1 MNDCIFCKIAAG
13 EIPAD
18 IVYDDGEVLAFRDIN
33 PEAPVHLLLIPRRH
47 IATLNDLSEADAAL
61 VGRLYLAG
69 QQIAMELG
77 VAESGYRTVINCNRD
92 AGQLGMEDG
101 RAEPDE
107 AGAGDQQ
114 CVMPG
119 KGQHDQAAEC
129 EGHADR
135 EPIASNDTS
144 EGRAANRRIEIVL
157 IREQAQ

>member
-13 EIPAD
+13 KIPAD

-92 AGQLGMEDG
+92 AGQLVFHIHMHLLAG
-101 RAEPDE
+101 RELGWP
-107 AGAGDQQ
+107 
-114 CVMPG
+114 PG
-119 KGQHDQAAEC
+119 
-129 EGHADR
+129 
-135 EPIASNDTS
+135 
-144 EGRAANRRIEIVL
+144 
-157 IREQAQ
+157 

>member
-69 QQIAMELG
+69 QRIAAKLG
-77 VAESGYRTVINCNRD
+77 VAENGYRTVINCNRD
-92 AGQLGMEDG
+92 AGQLVFHIHMHLLAG
-101 RAEPDE
+101 RELGWP
-107 AGAGDQQ
+107 
-114 CVMPG
+114 PG
-119 KGQHDQAAEC
+119 
-129 EGHADR
+129 
-135 EPIASNDTS
+135 
-144 EGRAANRRIEIVL
+144 
-157 IREQAQ
+157 

>member
-47 IATLNDLSEADAAL
+47 IATLNDLNEADAAL

-69 QQIAMELG
+69 QQIAAELG

-92 AGQLGMEDG
+92 AGQLVFHIHMHLLAG
-101 RAEPDE
+101 RELGWP
-107 AGAGDQQ
+107 
-114 CVMPG
+114 PG
-119 KGQHDQAAEC
+119 
-129 EGHADR
+129 
-135 EPIASNDTS
+135 
-144 EGRAANRRIEIVL
+144 
-157 IREQAQ
+157 

>member
-1 MNDCIFCKIAAG
+1 MNDCLFCKIAAG

-92 AGQLGMEDG
+92 AGQLVFHIHMHLLAG
-101 RAEPDE
+101 RELGWP
-107 AGAGDQQ
+107 
-114 CVMPG
+114 PG
-119 KGQHDQAAEC
+119 
-129 EGHADR
+129 
-135 EPIASNDTS
+135 
-144 EGRAANRRIEIVL
+144 
-157 IREQAQ
+157 